1 MSDHSDDDMKVALAK
16 SRSKIQ
22 LLPHPGCRSHQHKNI
37 AHLRHVNAAFA
48 EHGLLETAQGGQSLR
63 VRMLEIVDL
72 ATVPA
77 PDNTR
82 DPQYRMTLFK
92 IQKRN
97 ERNAM
102 KAIQYEYQD
111 WTLIYVAL
119 YECCAD
125 THPALAEEMYETCRL
140 DLRGVSGGYFD
151 GPRCYKMYVR
161 SVQPKER
168 TKEDRATAFG
178 PKIH

>member
-1 MSDHSDDDMKVALAK
+1 MSDHSDDDMKAALAK

-48 EHGLLETAQGGQSLR
+48 EHCLLETAQGGQSLR

-82 DPQYRMTLFK
+82 DPQYRMALFK

-119 YECCAD
+119 YECCAE
-125 THPALAEEMYETCRL
+125 THPALAEEMYEL
-140 DLRGVSGGYFD
+140 PFVH
-151 GPRCYKMYVR
+151 M
-161 SVQPKER
+161 
-168 TKEDRATAFG
+168 
-178 PKIH
+178 